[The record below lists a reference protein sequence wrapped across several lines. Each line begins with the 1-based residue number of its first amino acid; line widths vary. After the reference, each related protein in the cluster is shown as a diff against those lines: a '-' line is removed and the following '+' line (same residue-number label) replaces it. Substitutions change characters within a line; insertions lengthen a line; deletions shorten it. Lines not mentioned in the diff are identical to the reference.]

1 MRRDE
6 TGTNNKQTVN
16 GQGVK
21 MNDHSKETLEI
32 LYNQYKGFYQSE
44 KKQREKLEKELRSI
58 QDSRIEFMALLS
70 IVLGMLVLLSIS
82 ASVLI

>member
-6 TGTNNKQTVN
+6 TGTNNKQPVN